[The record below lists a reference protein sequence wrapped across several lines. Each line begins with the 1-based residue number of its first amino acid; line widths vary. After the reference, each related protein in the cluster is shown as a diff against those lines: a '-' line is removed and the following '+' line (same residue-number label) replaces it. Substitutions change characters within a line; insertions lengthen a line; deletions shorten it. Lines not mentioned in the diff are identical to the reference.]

1 MSVIPC
7 ERDDRLRADIA
18 RFAEAL
24 KTEAHRLGDHGLSE
38 ADFYRS
44 PLLRGEIE
52 QVRGEFS
59 ATMRQKREFARHVL
73 NHLEDHGYIEGWDP
87 AKGGARSDYTVRLKS
102 GRSAVIDL
110 KGCLDG
116 ANTTLFER
124 PDNADEFV
132 IWSLC
137 TNVAADPRRNVW
149 SGLHTRLSAEI
160 ISRGR
165 PVDGL
170 IVWDMVC
177 GAAGRPCPKLMSAPT
192 RARIALGPF
201 LAPPPCIYTLPAV
214 VPHLAEPKAIAQP
227 LAALELLSAFH
238 AAFGGRDG
246 EVSSV
251 DFELEQ
257 RGDEILRRT
266 VIRRNDRIEQASEM
280 TPIRRV

>member
-7 ERDDRLRADIA
+7 ERDDRLRAQIA

-38 ADFYRS
+38 SDFYRS
-44 PLLRGEIE
+44 PLFRGAIE

-59 ATMRQKREFARHVL
+59 ATMRQKREFAKHAL
-73 NHLEDHGYIEGWDP
+73 NYLEDNGYIEGWERER
-87 AKGGARSDYTVRLKS
+87 GGARSDYTVRLKS
-102 GRSAVIDL
+102 GHHAVIDL

-124 PDNADEFV
+124 PDGADEFV

-137 TNVAADPRRNVW
+137 TNVAADPQRNVW

-160 ISRGR
+160 ISRGQ

-177 GAAGRPCPKLMSAPT
+177 GTAGRPCPKLMTEPT

-201 LAPPPCIYTLPAV
+201 LAPPPCIYALPAV
-214 VPHLAEPKAIAQP
+214 VPDFAQPKAIAQP
-227 LAALELLSAFH
+227 LVAVELLSAFH
-238 AAFGGRDG
+238 AAFGGRDA

-251 DFELEQ
+251 DFELEY
-257 RGDEILRRT
+257 RGDETLRRT
-266 VIRRNDRIEQASEM
+266 IIRRNNRVEQASEL
-280 TPIRRV
+280 TPIRRA

>member
-1 MSVIPC
+1 M
-7 ERDDRLRADIA
+7 
-18 RFAEAL
+18 
-24 KTEAHRLGDHGLSE
+24 
-38 ADFYRS
+38 
-44 PLLRGEIE
+44 
-52 QVRGEFS
+52 
-59 ATMRQKREFARHVL
+59 
-73 NHLEDHGYIEGWDP
+73 
-87 AKGGARSDYTVRLKS
+87 VRLKS
-102 GRSAVIDL
+102 GRRAVINL

-124 PDNADEFV
+124 PDDADEFV

-192 RARIALGPF
+192 RAPIVLGPY
-201 LAPPPCIYTLPAV
+201 LAPPPCIYALPSV
-214 VPHLAEPKAIAQP
+214 VPDLAQPKAIAQP
-227 LAALELLSAFH
+227 LDALELLSAFH
-238 AAFGGRDG
+238 AAFGGRYG
-246 EVSSV
+246 EVSYV
-251 DFELEQ
+251 DFEVEQ
-257 RGDEILRRT
+257 RGDETLRRT
-266 VIRRNDRIEQASEM
+266 VIRRNDHIEQTSEM